1 MLVVALTNIYLGF
14 VSSMLEFLLHV
25 HVLLLLQRPTYDE
38 RGVVPGTCDSCSRAQ
53 PPEESWMATLKK
65 LSVLCF
71 SLPHYS
77 TILFT
82 CSKLYIWKYEILVK
96 FLL

>member
-65 LSVLCF
+65 LSILCF

-77 TILFT
+77 TVLFT

-96 FLL
+96 SLL